1 MLGNDMKNDCRF
13 GLTMPNTNR
22 PAGPAGHCMRALLAV
37 CVAATLSGCMTVPGQ
52 HMNSTALPVTTSADG
67 TVTSDMDV
75 PVKQI
80 DLTQIEQ
87 IRAEQKAMHAPPLP
101 PGLFAKPDVYRLGPG
116 DVLQITVWDHPDFAA
131 AAGQPVQNPKAADAA
146 PGFVVDSNGNVQF
159 PYVPRAIHAA
169 GKTVAQIQQEIRSE
183 LAKVF
188 VKPQVTVRVASF
200 RATQVYIDGE
210 VRNPGAQ
217 AINDIPMTL
226 IEAVNRAGGFAPT
239 ADQSRVTIT
248 RNGVIYPVNV
258 ARMMKSGKN
267 PADIMLKP
275 GDMLHVGARDDNPVY
290 VMGEVTRPQAVAPL
304 RDGSLTL
311 SEALSQAGQLN
322 QQTSNAKQVFVLR
335 KADDS
340 APVIYH
346 LDMQSPVSMLLA
358 NQFPLAS
365 KDIVYVDNT
374 GLVRASRVLNLLLPA
389 ISAGLTGALITK

>member
-1 MLGNDMKNDCRF
+1 MNNDRPFDAVTPDHHRTAMRRVCTALSFATVAMLSAC
-13 GLTMPNTNR
+13 
-22 PAGPAGHCMRALLAV
+22 
-37 CVAATLSGCMTVPGQ
+37 TLVPGQ
-52 HMNSTALPVTTSADG
+52 HMSSTALPVTTADNG
-67 TVTSDMDV
+67 DVTSDMQV

-80 DLTQIEQ
+80 DLTQIER
-87 IRAEQKAMHAPPLP
+87 IRAEQKSAPATSVP
-101 PGLFAKPDVYRLGPG
+101 PNLFAKPDIYRIGAG
-116 DVLQITVWDHPDFAA
+116 DVLQITVWDHPEFAT
-131 AAGQPVQNPKAADAA
+131 AAGQPVQNTKAADAA
-146 PGFVVDSNGNVQF
+146 PGFVVDNNGNVQF
-159 PYVPRAIHAA
+159 PYVPRPIRAV
-169 GKTVAQIQQEIRSE
+169 GKTAAQIQREVTTE
-183 LAKVF
+183 LSKVF

-226 IEAVNRAGGFAPT
+226 IEAVSRAGGFAPT

-248 RNGVIYPVNV
+248 RNGTIYPLNV
-258 ARMMKSGKN
+258 ARMMKTGKN

-290 VMGEVTRPQAVAPL
+290 VMGEVVRPQAVAPL

-311 SEALSQAGQLN
+311 SEALTQAGQLN

-335 KADDS
+335 KDADS

-346 LDMQSPVSMLLA
+346 LDMESPVSMLLA

-389 ISAGLTGALITK
+389 ISAGLTGALVTK